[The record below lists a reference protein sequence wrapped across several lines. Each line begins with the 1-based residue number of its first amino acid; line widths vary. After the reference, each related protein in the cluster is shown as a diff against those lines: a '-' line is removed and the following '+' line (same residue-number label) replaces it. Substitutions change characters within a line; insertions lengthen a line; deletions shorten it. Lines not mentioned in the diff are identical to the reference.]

1 MNTKLEHQYIR
12 IALIFGIAAASMA
25 ASTALAGRNANGALI
40 VHTDDTYSYS
50 TDTACTTPLGNPGTC
65 TGAVTQTNKTSG
77 TVIWV
82 LASFPAGSSPGVS
95 ALQFG
100 IQYDA
105 SLLNPVLAHG
115 ACGFFPQE
123 VSTPDWPAPCSGTAF
138 VYAAPTYANPFACYV
153 FEVDNSCDRP
163 GAWFSTTVHPG
174 TNEAKFWT
182 TAILPWRTCAVAS
195 ARFAGSPLDGTTVRG
210 SRVGNPREHVVWPT
224 EPAWHCRRASARI
237 EGAPTGRV
245 GRTAAGSI
253 AGSTVVRSPFG
264 DRPGGA
270 SAHRTARGS
279 TPRRSEEGR
288 LPRRVESSGCAAT
301 PELPD

>member
-174 TNEAKFWT
+174 TNEAKF
-182 TAILPWRTCAVAS
+182 
-195 ARFAGSPLDGTTVRG
+195 LDDGNPPVEDLCGCFGTVRWFAAGWNDCPGITCGQPTGACCLADGACLALSQGECANRGGTNWAGGEDCCGIDCGFDCGTVPVRRSSWG
-210 SRVGNPREHVVWPT
+210 SV
-224 EPAWHCRRASARI
+224 RASYR
-237 EGAPTGRV
+237 
-245 GRTAAGSI
+245 
-253 AGSTVVRSPFG
+253 
-264 DRPGGA
+264 
-270 SAHRTARGS
+270 
-279 TPRRSEEGR
+279 
-288 LPRRVESSGCAAT
+288 
-301 PELPD
+301 